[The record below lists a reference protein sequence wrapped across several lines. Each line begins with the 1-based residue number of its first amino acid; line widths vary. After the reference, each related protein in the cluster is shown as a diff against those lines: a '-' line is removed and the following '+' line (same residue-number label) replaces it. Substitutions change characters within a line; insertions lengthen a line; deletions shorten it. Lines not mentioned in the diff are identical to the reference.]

1 MLQPT
6 KFGVLLFE
14 IPNTGVVASKAITM
28 LITDLVQ
35 ALQRRARAVRC
46 LQKQTV
52 NPETLNLTT

>member
-14 IPNTGVVASKAITM
+14 IPNTGVVASKAIAM
-28 LITDLVQ
+28 LTTDLVQ